1 MSDLMTKYVKRE
13 DIDNILN
20 IMGMQVHD
28 SQSCIASIQ
37 YNSFDT
43 GEGVDY
49 WIRTQK
55 EQWAGRDVDK
65 LQETEIW
72 REIVKE
78 HHDKLK
84 SRWLREHVR
93 PRTTL
98 FHPFYHPQGPSQAKH
113 VPRMRISAF
122 VDGSNNRYSV
132 FVDDWRCSP
141 MEVNVIQ
148 RTYTGWTAFV
158 YQLPDALQFLF

>member
-1 MSDLMTKYVKRE
+1 MSDIMTKYLKRE
-13 DIDNILN
+13 DIDKILH

-37 YNSFDT
+37 YISFDT

-49 WIRTQK
+49 WNRTQK
-55 EQWAGRDVDK
+55 AQWPGSDVDK
-65 LQETEIW
+65 PQITEL
-72 REIVKE
+72 KE
-78 HHDKLK
+78 HHDKLKNEVIAK

-98 FHPFYHPQGPSQAKH
+98 FHPLYHSQGPSQPRH
-113 VPRMRISAF
+113 VPRMR
-122 VDGSNNRYSV
+122 SNNKYSV

-141 MEVNVIQ
+141 KEVNMTQ
-148 RTYTGWTAFV
+148 RTYTGRTAFV
-158 YQLPDALQFLF
+158 YQLPDALEFLF